1 MSDPRGR
8 EIGPYRIEEH
18 LGAGGMGE
26 VFSAYDRRLERRVA
40 LKHVRPDLTDP
51 EGGQARFHR
60 EAWSVARLSHPSI
73 VQIFDI
79 LEEEDGDWIVMELLE
94 GANLADRVRAGSLD
108 LASALLWGRQV
119 AEGLAEAHGKGV
131 IHRDLKAENVMI
143 TRAGRAK
150 ILDFGLAKPVW
161 QGEGGG
167 PGEGPASLTV
177 SGMILGTCRAMSPE
191 QARGLAVDARSDL
204 FSLGILLYEMVTGTT
219 PFEGETAMDT
229 MAQVLGHQP
238 APAREVNP
246 QVPEELSALIEQLL
260 QKSPELR
267 PESTEEV
274 AARLA
279 EIAGLVGTSVRTTGS
294 AAPSSIAEDPTLVAT
309 EPPPPAV
316 DGSEKKTRV
325 EPQPTS
331 ALDDWSPP
339 GWKRRAPIVAL
350 AAVLVLMVT
359 VVLVPSLRRT
369 VVEGLAG
376 TPGEPEPASAYEYT
390 RRGMEL
396 LERYDRE
403 GNIDKAIDDFQRAL
417 ALDGV
422 SAPAHAGLARAYWR
436 KYFEGNRDASWLE
449 KALPV
454 AERAVALDGF
464 LAEARISLGRI
475 LMELG
480 RVQEA
485 ESEFREVLVM
495 EPSNAD
501 AHYGLARI
509 FEKRNQIER
518 AEASYLEA
526 LAHRPDSSELHYQLG
541 SLYFRNARYE
551 EAETSFR
558 RTVEL
563 LPDSTAG
570 YENLA
575 AALFMRG
582 EISEAAE
589 AIQTAL
595 EIKPTYPLY
604 SNLGSLLFY
613 QGLYSQAA
621 DAYEKALQLGGGL
634 YPLWGNLGDAYR
646 WSPDGQDK
654 AREAYRTAIRL
665 AEEELEANPED
676 LELRSRLKL
685 YRAKR
690 GDCELAL
697 TGLATLT
704 EPRQVS
710 PNTLYRSA
718 VAYEACGQRAEALG
732 TLETALRAGY
742 SAEEAARD
750 PELLELRTD
759 PRFQTLRLR
768 LEEPG

>member
-1 MSDPRGR
+1 MSVPTGR
-8 EIGPYRIEEH
+8 EIGPYRIEKR
-18 LGAGGMGE
+18 LGVGGMGE

-40 LKHVRPDLTDP
+40 LKHVLPDATDP
-51 EGGQARFHR
+51 EGGQARFRR
-60 EAWSVARLSHPSI
+60 EAWSVAQLSHPSI
-73 VQIFDI
+73 VQIFDV
-79 LEEEDGDWIVMELLE
+79 LEEEDGDWIVMEKIE
-94 GANLADRVRAGSLD
+94 GTSLAERLRSGSVD
-108 LASALLWGRQV
+108 LASALRWGRQV

-131 IHRDLKAENVMI
+131 IHRDLKAENVMV

-161 QGEGGG
+161 KGDGAPSGVG
-167 PGEGPASLTV
+167 DASLTV
-177 SGMILGTCRAMSPE
+177 SGMILGTCRSMSPE

-204 FSLGILLYEMVTGTT
+204 FSFGILLYEMVTGTT
-219 PFEGETAMDT
+219 PFKGGTPMDT
-229 MAQVLGHQP
+229 MAQVLGHQQ

-246 QVPEELSALIEQLL
+246 YVPEELSDLIEQLL

-267 PESTEEV
+267 PESAEEV

-279 EIAGLVGTSVRTTGS
+279 EIAGLGETSARTGFSEEPTMVATGS
-294 AAPSSIAEDPTLVAT
+294 A
-309 EPPPPAV
+309 PPAV
-316 DGSEKKTRV
+316 EGSEKETGV
-325 EPQPTS
+325 EQRPTS
-331 ALDDWSPP
+331 ALDAWPPP
-339 GWKRRAPIVAL
+339 GWKRRAPVVAL
-350 AAVLVLMVT
+350 AAVLVLIAAVA
-359 VVLVPSLRRT
+359 LVPSLRQM

-376 TPGEPEPASAYEYT
+376 TSGEPKPGSAYEHT

-403 GNIDKAIDDFQRAL
+403 GNIEKAIDDFQRAL
-417 ALDGV
+417 ALDGD

-495 EPSNAD
+495 EPTNAD

-509 FEKRNQIER
+509 SEKRNEIEA

-526 LAHRPDSSELHYQLG
+526 LAHRPASSELHYQLG

-551 EAETSFR
+551 EAEASFR

-575 AALFMRG
+575 AALFMRS

-595 EIKPTYPLY
+595 EIEPSYPLY

-621 DAYEKALQLGGGL
+621 DAYGKALELGGGL

-646 WSPDGQDK
+646 WSPDGKDK
-654 AREAYRTAIRL
+654 ASEAYRTAIRL
-665 AEEELEANPED
+665 AEEELEATPDD

-690 GDCELAL
+690 GDCDLAL
-697 TGLATLT
+697 TGLAAFAEQT
-704 EPRQVS
+704 QVS
-710 PNTLYRSA
+710 ANTLYRSA
-718 VAYEACGQRAEALG
+718 VAYELCGRRGEALG
-732 TLETALRAGY
+732 VLEAALRAGY

-750 PELLELRTD
+750 PELLKLRTD

>member
-1 MSDPRGR
+1 MTDPRGR
-8 EIGPYRIEEH
+8 EIGPYRIEER
-18 LGAGGMGE
+18 LGVGGMGE

-40 LKHVRPDLTDP
+40 LKQVRPDVTDP
-51 EGGQARFHR
+51 EGGQARFRR

-79 LEEEDGDWIVMELLE
+79 LEEDDGDWIVMEKVE
-94 GANLADRVRAGSLD
+94 GTSLAERLRSGPVD
-108 LASALLWGRQV
+108 LPSALRWGRQV
-119 AEGLAEAHGKGV
+119 AEGLAEAHDKGV
-131 IHRDLKAENVMI
+131 IHRDLKAENVMV

-161 QGEGGG
+161 KGKGEGT
-167 PGEGPASLTV
+167 GEAQASLTV
-177 SGMILGTCRAMSPE
+177 SGMILGTCRTMSPE
-191 QARGLAVDARSDL
+191 QARGLSVDARSDL
-204 FSLGILLYEMVTGTT
+204 FSFGILLYEMVTGTT
-219 PFEGETAMDT
+219 PFKGGTAMDT
-229 MAQVLGHQP
+229 IAQVLGHQQT
-238 APAREVNP
+238 PAREVNP

-267 PESTEEV
+267 PESAEEV
-274 AARLA
+274 VVRLA
-279 EIAGLVGTSVRTTGS
+279 EIAGLGGTSARATGS
-294 AAPSSIAEDPTLVAT
+294 AVPSSFSEDPTLVAT
-309 EPPPPAV
+309 GPPPAAV
-316 DGSEKKTRV
+316 
-325 EPQPTS
+325 PTS
-331 ALDDWSPP
+331 ALDKGSPP
-339 GWKRRAPIVAL
+339 GWKRRVPIVAL
-350 AAVLVLMVT
+350 AAVLVLVAA
-359 VVLVPSLRRT
+359 VALVPSLRQA
-369 VVEGLAG
+369 VVEGLTG
-376 TPGEPEPASAYEYT
+376 TPGEPEPASAYEFT
-390 RRGMEL
+390 RRGMES

-417 ALDGV
+417 ALDGD

-436 KYFEGNRDASWLE
+436 KYFEGNRDASWLD
-449 KALPV
+449 KALPI
-454 AERAVALDGF
+454 AQRAVALDGF
-464 LAEARISLGRI
+464 LAEARISLGRV

-485 ESEFREVLVM
+485 ESEFRQVLVM

-501 AHYGLARI
+501 AHYGLARL
-509 FEKRNQIER
+509 FEKRSQIEA
-518 AEASYLEA
+518 AEASYSEA
-526 LAHRPDSSELHYQLG
+526 LAHRPDSPELHYQVG
-541 SLYFRNARYE
+541 SLYFRSARYE
-551 EAETSFR
+551 EAEASFR

-570 YENLA
+570 YQNLA

-582 EISEAAE
+582 ELSEAAE

-621 DAYEKALQLGGGL
+621 DAYEKALELGGGL

-646 WSPDGQDK
+646 WSPDGQDR

-697 TGLATLT
+697 TGLAALAD
-704 EPRQVS
+704 PRQVS
-710 PNTLYRSA
+710 ANTLYRSA
-718 VAYEACGQRAEALG
+718 VAYEACGRRAEALG
-732 TLETALRAGY
+732 ALETALRAGY

-750 PELLELRTD
+750 PELVELRTD

-768 LEEPG
+768 VEEPG